1 MQRTCGVVLALQLGL
16 AVYSAS
22 AQTATPAAFPLVP
35 APEACTGQPVSIE
48 DLGAKL
54 ATPPAAAPAT
64 PTPLT
69 LPDARPADAA
79 TAAEVFAVVHQVFA
93 CTNAGDDLRV
103 YAFFTDDFVRDFFAG
118 TALTDEVIAFLTA
131 PPVPL
136 PEDQRRIIRD
146 IGPVQLLA
154 DGRAGVLVVLDEPDH
169 PRSEEPDYVILEQIS
184 GRWLVDEIHEDTA
197 LGTSIAAP

>member
-1 MQRTCGVVLALQLGL
+1 M
-16 AVYSAS
+16 
-22 AQTATPAAFPLVP
+22 
-35 APEACTGQPVSIE
+35 
-48 DLGAKL
+48 
-54 ATPPAAAPAT
+54 
-64 PTPLT
+64 
-69 LPDARPADAA
+69 
-79 TAAEVFAVVHQVFA
+79 HQVFA
-93 CTNAGDDLRV
+93 CTNAGDYLRV